1 MEPKGVLKRRGA
13 GIATLTTT
21 ELKTGINQTHT
32 LEQPEENA
40 LRMLYG
46 LGAEAQALLPKA
58 CANNEEVADELL
70 LIEMQ
75 LFRAARMQRNPG
87 GLAQPSP
94 QKRKIISALRAKK

>member
-1 MEPKGVLKRRGA
+1 MEPKGALKRKRA

-21 ELKTGINQTHT
+21 ELKAGLNQAHS

-46 LGAEAQALLPKA
+46 LGVDTQALLPKA

-75 LFRAARMQRNPG
+75 LFRAARMQQHPNGFAR
-87 GLAQPSP
+87 PSP